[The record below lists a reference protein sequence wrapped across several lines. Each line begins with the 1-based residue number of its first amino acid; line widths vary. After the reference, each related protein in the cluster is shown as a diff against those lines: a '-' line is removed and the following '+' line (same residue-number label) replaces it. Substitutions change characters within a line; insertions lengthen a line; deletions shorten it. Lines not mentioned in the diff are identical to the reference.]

1 MYIKSF
7 NQINK
12 DNVSLVGGKGASLGE
27 LFNSG
32 IPVPDGFVITT
43 DAFKQ
48 FFKQELSAD
57 FIEQLLKSF
66 DELGAELVA
75 VRSSAVAE
83 DSGSASWAGQL
94 DSYLNTK
101 REDLLDRIKDCWNS
115 IKNERALEYADQNH
129 IPKEDLLVAVV
140 IQKMVKSDSSGVLFT
155 VNPMNNNYKEV
166 MIEACY
172 GLGELLVQGMVTP
185 DNYLID
191 KKTGELK
198 NISLNTQDKMLIH
211 ESGENREVDVIS
223 SKKGEQILTE
233 HQIKELVNLGKRIEE
248 HYQCPQDIEWAIE
261 KDTVY
266 IVQSRPITTLENN
279 HNSKMST
286 IFEDYFLKGIGVST
300 GFVTGQVII
309 VNELNEL
316 AHVDNDVILVTKKT
330 TPDFVEVFPK
340 IKGLITESGGI
351 TSHAAI
357 VAREMNIPAI
367 VGVENATSKLKNG
380 DLITIDARNGRIF
393 LGELSLPDI
402 KSEELNLSIASK
414 GNAIDDFLSAIS
426 LTFNDVAELWPL
438 RPGQLFS
445 YFDVN
450 QALDMYAK
458 LIQLENEGK
467 SIKEIAQLFE
477 SPHSVRS
484 FLINTGVIGLKIA
497 YLLKIGNISK
507 NDLIKFFTMFD
518 GILKELTIEDP
529 YCLDGKNVIWNNE
542 TVEGFY
548 RNAEWISVDKELK
561 NSLIN
566 LSAHLFTFNWA
577 FFWDYF
583 DAAGEQMHGPY
594 HLADNSLLV
603 VKEYY
608 APSQEIWVNASTV
621 PFKKI
626 RLSLLLNKIP
636 IFINYAN
643 RIITKDS
650 VIENC
655 ISFMLEIDDEKIND
669 ESTIRDL
676 SLKLM
681 HLAKEQSNYV
691 NDLADLEK
699 VKKGAQLSYVMH
711 KKFYQYFNQNW
722 FPEDDVN
729 QEIEKF
735 GNEWIEKN
743 KNERNKDLETKL
755 EIFDPRTDILA
766 S

>member
-1 MYIKSF
+1 
-7 NQINK
+7 
-12 DNVSLVGGKGASLGE
+12 
-27 LFNSG
+27 
-32 IPVPDGFVITT
+32 
-43 DAFKQ
+43 
-48 FFKQELSAD
+48 
-57 FIEQLLKSF
+57 
-66 DELGAELVA
+66 
-75 VRSSAVAE
+75 
-83 DSGSASWAGQL
+83 
-94 DSYLNTK
+94 
-101 REDLLDRIKDCWNS
+101 
-115 IKNERALEYADQNH
+115 
-129 IPKEDLLVAVV
+129 
-140 IQKMVKSDSSGVLFT
+140 MVKSDSSGVLFT

-367 VGVENATSKLKNG
+367 VGVKDATSKLMND
-380 DLITIDARNGRIF
+380 DLITIDALNGKVFKGKID
-393 LGELSLPDI
+393 LLDVQQEELSLKI
-402 KSEELNLSIASK
+402 LSK
-414 GNAIDDFLSAIS
+414 GNAIDDFLNSIS
-426 LTFNDVAELWPL
+426 LTFNDVTELWPL

-458 LIQLENEGK
+458 LLQLKNEGK
-467 SIKEIAQLFE
+467 SIEEIAQLFE
-477 SPHSVRS
+477 SPHAVRS
-484 FLINTGVIGLKIA
+484 FLINTGVIGLKVA
-497 YLLKIGNISK
+497 HLLKIGNLSK
-507 NDLIKFFTMFD
+507 DDLIHFFTLFD
-518 GILKELTIEDP
+518 LILKELTIEDP
-529 YCLDGKNVIWNNE
+529 YCLEGKNTIWSTE
-542 TVEGFY
+542 TVEEFHRKG
-548 RNAEWISVDKELK
+548 EWVPIDKEARS
-561 NSLIN
+561 SLVN

-594 HLADNSLLV
+594 HLVDNSLLV
-603 VKEYY
+603 IKEYY
-608 APSQEIWVNASTV
+608 APNQEIWPLATNP
-621 PFKKI
+621 PFRKL
-626 RLSLLLNKIP
+626 RLSLVLKP
-636 IFINYAN
+636 ISLFINYAN
-643 RIITKDS
+643 RIISRDS
-650 VIENC
+650 LLDNSV
-655 ISFMLEIDDEKIND
+655 SYMLEIDDERIEDVEVIDNLV
-669 ESTIRDL
+669 R
-676 SLKLM
+676 KLRE
-681 HLAKEQSNYV
+681 LAKEQSEFV
-691 NDLADLEK
+691 NKMDDLEK

-711 KKFYQYFNQNW
+711 KKFYQFFNHSW
-722 FPEDDVN
+722 FPEDEVN

-743 KNERNKDLETKL
+743 KHEENRDLETKL
-755 EIFDPRTDILA
+755 QIFDPRTDVLA